1 QALAAL
7 ADYLEGRSTQYGLEI
22 RMRHKDGSWR
32 WIYTRGVALRDGD
45 GRPHRLSGSH
55 TDITERKQIEAELR
69 QAKEAAEAASRA
81 KTDFLA
87 NMSHEVRTPMNGILG
102 MAELALGSDLSPQQR
117 DCLEMIK
124 SSAESL

>member
-1 QALAAL
+1 
-7 ADYLEGRSTQYGLEI
+7 
-22 RMRHKDGSWR
+22 
-32 WIYTRGVALRDGD
+32 D

-55 TDITERKQIEAELR
+55 TDITERKRIEADSR

-81 KTDFLA
+81 KTEFLA

-102 MAELALGSDLSPQQR
+102 MAELALDSDLSPRQR

-124 SSAESL
+124 SSAESLLTVLNDILDLSKIEAGKLELTPAP